1 MYYTPKSSSNNIE
14 GSQLFHLV
22 HEDFNQTKCLI
33 YFNDVDNNLRP
44 YMIYPQEYSTLL
56 QKEINYKL
64 NSENKRITVQ
74 LTNKEKL
81 CKINAKKCTVIS
93 AYRSNHFHDGAKS
106 NKKIG

>member
-64 NSENKRITVQ
+64 NSENKIITVQ
-74 LTNKEKL
+74 LTNKEKTL
-81 CKINAKKCTVIS
+81 
-93 AYRSNHFHDGAKS
+93 
-106 NKKIG
+106 